1 MGFRRGRWKETAV
14 SRGKLSGRRPTH
26 DVVAFDDGGDA
37 LTRIAVFEPRLDAD
51 DLPRGLDQHIV
62 TIGHLARKRQHD
74 IELGTG
80 ADVLIDDKIEAPRRD
95 VARSS
100 ALSFGKTM
108 RRNTDH
114 DRKRQVV
121 APGAT
126 TFRH

>member
-1 MGFRRGRWKETAV
+1 QHVLGVNINGQ
-14 SRGKLSGRRPTH
+14 RPSH
-26 DVVAFDDGGDA
+26 VVYTVDGGSSA
-37 LTRIAVFEPRLDAD
+37 LMRIAVFEPRLDAD
-51 DLPRGLDQHIV
+51 DLPRGLYQHIV

-108 RRNTDH
+108 RRNADH
-114 DRKRQVV
+114 DR
-121 APGAT
+121 
-126 TFRH
+126 